1 MKKILIGL
9 GVIVLLLGGGVV
21 FVLSNLDSLVKTAIE
36 SYGTAAVG
44 SEVRVGSV
52 AISLSNG
59 SASIYDF
66 SIANPPGFS
75 DNPMLSFSELS
86 VVLDLTN
93 LSAEN
98 IAIASI
104 TSTDPFVSYE
114 RANGTTNL
122 DVVSQ
127 RLAGEGPQEPDNAGA
142 ESEIRLQIGEVNI
155 NNIQASISDDR
166 MPAPANVSLGDINLQ
181 NMSGTPAEITQQ
193 ILTPLLRQLAT
204 NAARAFVN
212 LANELLSGSA
222 EAVRD
227 RVENL
232 QEDLQQNL
240 QENIDENLGENI
252 REGLG
257 NLFGN

>member
-1 MKKILIGL
+1 MKKVLIGL
-9 GVIVLLLGGGVV
+9 GVIVVLIGGGV
-21 FVLSNLDSLVKTAIE
+21 FYVLSNLDDIVKSAIE
-36 SYGTAAVG
+36 TYGTAAVG

-66 SIANPPGFS
+66 SIANPVGFS
-75 DNPMLSFSELS
+75 DKAMVSFSELS
-86 VVLDLTN
+86 VVLDLAN
-93 LSAEN
+93 LSGEN
-98 IAIASI
+98 IAITSI

-127 RLAGEGPQEPDNAGA
+127 RLAGEGPQEPENAGA
-142 ESEIRLQIGEVNI
+142 ESDIRMQIGAVNI

-166 MPAPANVSLGDINLQ
+166 LPAPANVSLGNINLQ

-193 ILTPLLRQLAT
+193 ILSPLLRQLAA

-212 LANELLSGSA
+212 LANDLLSDSA
-222 EAVRD
+222 ETIRD
-227 RVENL
+227 TMDNL
-232 QEDLQQNL
+232 QETV
-240 QENIDENLGENI
+240 DENLGENI